1 MSNGIW
7 TDSLRIPLIIAEPG
21 RRAQGRRT
29 GPDAAAPGLRAC
41 VISPAG
47 RATPGTHARRVT
59 ETPKWLRHEGAPAP
73 CDRTPQT
80 PHADPTGDMTQAL
93 TGGVR

>member
-29 GPDAAAPGLRAC
+29 GPGRGGTRPQSLCHIPGRAC
-41 VISPAG
+41 DAWHAPPATAG
-47 RATPGTHARRVT
+47 RCP
-59 ETPKWLRHEGAPAP
+59 LM
-73 CDRTPQT
+73 
-80 PHADPTGDMTQAL
+80 PHSDPTGDMTQAL
-93 TGGVR
+93 TDGVR